1 MEFIQSEWRVLLSFN
16 QVFVVVKTPLT
27 NTVIDEVMQEALMQ
41 KIVGNIEKAEKIGES
56 KVLETIPKE
65 VQEVID
71 GILQEGFT
79 ITSFGIMF
87 KDYTKAKEFVT
98 FLRQQG

>member
-1 MEFIQSEWRVLLSFN
+1 MEFVQSEWRVLLSFN

-27 NTVIDEVMQEALMQ
+27 NTVIDEVIQEALMQ
-41 KIVGNIEKAEKIGES
+41 KIVGNIEKAEAIGES
-56 KVLETIPKE
+56 KTLNSFPNE

-71 GILQEGFT
+71 SITKEGYT
-79 ITSFGIMF
+79 ITSFGVMF
-87 KDYTKAKEFVT
+87 KDHTKAKEFVS